1 MARLGQYLISRGLVT
16 GEQLDDALASQAV
29 QGARLGTNLVELG
42 ALSIEDLAQA
52 LADYHKAPLP
62 PREWLDKPQRTAT
75 QRVTRAL
82 VERIRFIPMRLEGK
96 VLHAALLDPRHP
108 NVLDD
113 LRFATGFRIEPYVL
127 PEIWMHDWLL
137 ELFNVPRGI
146 RHVEARERT
155 EREPEPVAELNAHR
169 PDAPPNFET
178 TAMTNA
184 LSAAAAAVADARRMA
199 RNRQRPGPEART
211 GSKPRPAVQ
220 PRVATAPTQPTQ
232 AAQPTPRAS
241 APTPQPRSSSPSMAP
256 PPSSSKAPPP
266 PRPPSSSKAPPPLP
280 PAASVRPPSMR
291 VRGHAPLSAIEAE
304 TWTLPRQR
312 AVVMHDA
319 PTEPVELL
327 AERAPSPIPFAP
339 EPEPEPAAA
348 ALPAAAELAAVPVAQ
363 PTAEPSPAAD
373 ALQPAAEAAVPATT
387 PTLEP
392 LSTARELSHW
402 ESALAQVTD
411 RERLIEVAFSIASC
425 FAPRVALF
433 SVNQGSV
440 QGVRQC
446 ERGQSR
452 PVEGVVLPLA
462 AACMLSEAATRAE
475 PTRTDARVRPA
486 DQHVLALLQDPDAT
500 EVALFPVAIK
510 KRVVNVLYASNPG
523 EPLGPIAFGAL
534 SLLAQEMGLAYGRL
548 ILMRKTGGA

>member
-1 MARLGQYLISRGLVT
+1 
-16 GEQLDDALASQAV
+16 
-29 QGARLGTNLVELG
+29 
-42 ALSIEDLAQA
+42 
-52 LADYHKAPLP
+52 
-62 PREWLDKPQRTAT
+62 
-75 QRVTRAL
+75 
-82 VERIRFIPMRLEGK
+82 
-96 VLHAALLDPRHP
+96 
-108 NVLDD
+108 
-113 LRFATGFRIEPYVL
+113 
-127 PEIWMHDWLL
+127 
-137 ELFNVPRGI
+137 
-146 RHVEARERT
+146 
-155 EREPEPVAELNAHR
+155 
-169 PDAPPNFET
+169 
-178 TAMTNA
+178 
-184 LSAAAAAVADARRMA
+184 
-199 RNRQRPGPEART
+199 
-211 GSKPRPAVQ
+211 
-220 PRVATAPTQPTQ
+220 
-232 AAQPTPRAS
+232 
-241 APTPQPRSSSPSMAP
+241 
-256 PPSSSKAPPP
+256 
-266 PRPPSSSKAPPPLP
+266 
-280 PAASVRPPSMR
+280 MR

-312 AVVMHDA
+312 AVVVHDA

-348 ALPAAAELAAVPVAQ
+348 ALPGAAELAAEPDAQ
-363 PTAEPSPAAD
+363 PTAGHTPAAD
-373 ALQPAAEAAVPATT
+373 AVQPAAEATPSADALLPAAEAAAPATS

-510 KRVVNVLYASNPG
+510 KRVVNVLYASKPG